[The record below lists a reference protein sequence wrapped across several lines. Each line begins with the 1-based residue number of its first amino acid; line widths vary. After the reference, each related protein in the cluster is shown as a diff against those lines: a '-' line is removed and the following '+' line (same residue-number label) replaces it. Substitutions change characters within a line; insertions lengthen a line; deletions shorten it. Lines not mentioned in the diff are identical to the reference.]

1 MSLTK
6 DEKEF
11 INGLLDEKETTLA
24 KRDHNRLEV
33 QKCKNQ
39 LNIEEDEEKRKELR
53 EFITIGADLVE
64 MQTSRLMALSMRKI
78 AEHIDAD
85 IDSVR
90 YYEKSSQRQKTAW
103 SKQT

>member
-1 MSLTK
+1 MSLTP

-24 KRDHNRLEV
+24 KRDHNRLEL
-33 QKCKNQ
+33 QKCKTM
-39 LNIEEDEEKRKELR
+39 LNSEEDPEIRAEIRKK
-53 EFITIGADLVE
+53 ITIGADLVE

-103 SKQT
+103 SNH